1 MPEIVARKGCS
12 HSTLKFT
19 DRRLMYKQLS
29 ITYDYFGILNCECLI
44 LFCLFH
50 SFLNVFCRTLADI
63 PSGNWG
69 GCLSE
74 TILNDF
80 FCVPEAI
87 FKGFSLHPNTVIES
101 DGRIPWTSR
110 PAGRQFARHFKKMA
124 KRSGR
129 TGWKLQTDKIGSE
142 GNYSSWEESIG
153 LSWGET
159 VHYLYLRDFSNLQ
172 IVPYKYFCRFPYYT

>member
-1 MPEIVARKGCS
+1 MIILEFWIVCVS
-12 HSTLKFT
+12 YFVLFVSL
-19 DRRLMYKQLS
+19 LS
-29 ITYDYFGILNCECLI
+29 
-44 LFCLFH
+44 
-50 SFLNVFCRTLADI
+50 VFCRTLADI

-80 FCVPEAI
+80 FCMPEAI

-101 DGRIPWTSR
+101 DGRIPRTSR
-110 PAGRQFARHFKKMA
+110 PAGRQFARQFKKMA

-129 TGWKLQTDKIGSE
+129 TGWKLQTDKIRSE
-142 GNYSSWEESIG
+142 GNYSSWQESIG

-159 VHYLYLRDFSNLQ
+159 LSIICTYEIFLIFRLYPISTFADSPIIPSLKQSSPL
-172 IVPYKYFCRFPYYT
+172 ISLLTLSLTLSHVAKCSPCCR

>member
-12 HSTLKFT
+12 HSTQKFT

-29 ITYDYFGILNCECLI
+29 ITWLFWNFELCVCLI

-50 SFLNVFCRTLADI
+50 SLLSVFCRTLAEI

-110 PAGRQFARHFKKMA
+110 PAGRQFARQFKKMA

-129 TGWKLQTDKIGSE
+129 TAENCKRTRLDPKETIRLGKSRSDSV
-142 GNYSSWEESIG
+142 
-153 LSWGET
+153 GERLCQLFEPT
-159 VHYLYLRDFSNLQ
+159 
-172 IVPYKYFCRFPYYT
+172 RFF